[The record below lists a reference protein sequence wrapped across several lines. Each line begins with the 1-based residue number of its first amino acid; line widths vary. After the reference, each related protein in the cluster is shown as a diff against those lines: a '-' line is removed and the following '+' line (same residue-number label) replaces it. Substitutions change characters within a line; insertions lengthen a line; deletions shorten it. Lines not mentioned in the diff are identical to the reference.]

1 MNIWKTVLK
10 WITALAAVA
19 GTVYLVIRYMDK
31 ITEWLS
37 RICPCKEVPTVE
49 KTADAPVQEEPG
61 EDEPVEVPEEEV
73 IAREPVDIPDGEP
86 VAEEAD
92 FEA

>member
-1 MNIWKTVLK
+1 MNIWKTALK

-31 ITEWLS
+31 ITDWLA

-49 KTADAPVQEEPG
+49 EAQPEPVQEEPVQ
-61 EDEPVEVPEEEV
+61 EPAEEEV
-73 IAREPVDIPDGEP
+73 VAQEPVDIPEGEP
-86 VAEEAD
+86 VAEESD

>member
-10 WITALAAVA
+10 WIAALAALA

-37 RICPCKEVPTVE
+37 RICPCKELPVVE
-49 KTADAPVQEEPG
+49 KAVE
-61 EDEPVEVPEEEV
+61 EPVEEVSDEVV
-73 IAREPVDIPDGEP
+73 IAQEPVDIPEGEP
-86 VAEEAD
+86 VAEEVD

>member
-1 MNIWKTVLK
+1 MNIWKTALK

-31 ITEWLS
+31 ITDWLT

-49 KTADAPVQEEPG
+49 EAQPESAQEESAQ
-61 EDEPVEVPEEEV
+61 EPAEEEV
-73 IAREPVDIPDGEP
+73 IAQEPVDIPDGEP

>member
-1 MNIWKTVLK
+1 MNIWKTALK

-31 ITEWLS
+31 ITQWLA
-37 RICPCKEVPTVE
+37 RICPCKEVPVVE
-49 KTADAPVQEEPG
+49 EAQPESVQEEPVQ
-61 EDEPVEVPEEEV
+61 EPAEEEV
-73 IAREPVDIPDGEP
+73 IAQEPVDIPEGEP